1 MKAIFLDKYYSFIS
15 ISGKGVKNFLNG
27 QFSCNIKNLQIE
39 KPIRGA
45 YIDVSGRISC
55 TFNIFKFRPF
65 LKARLVR
72 LSQFRQFGVHSIWP
86 STVSPCKVHFVT
98 L

>member
-27 QFSCNIKNLQIE
+27 HFGLKIKNKYLIT
-39 KPIRGA
+39 
-45 YIDVSGRISC
+45 DVY
-55 TFNIFKFRPF
+55 
-65 LKARLVR
+65 
-72 LSQFRQFGVHSIWP
+72 P
-86 STVSPCKVHFVT
+86 SKGGPDSPCPWYH